1 MYLDELRRELL
12 EKCSDDDMLY
22 DILIDVCKRSNASRE
37 LIWKLFGDKI
47 VNYLLNK
54 HGNKIYVI
62 VKDPAGDVAYCGDR
76 YKTIAVD
83 MNEAVHN
90 ETGDE

>member
-1 MYLDELRRELL
+1 M
-12 EKCSDDDMLY
+12 
-22 DILIDVCKRSNASRE
+22 
-37 LIWKLFGDKI
+37 IWKLFGDKI